1 MEISLGWLV
10 IGFLGQIFFSTR
22 FILQWIYSEINKKSI
37 IPLGFWFFSILG
49 GITLLVY
56 AIHRKDQF
64 YYGTGNRLI
73 YICQKYL
80 FYK

>member
-37 IPLGFWFFSILG
+37 IPLGFWF
-49 GITLLVY
+49 LV
-56 AIHRKDQF
+56 F
-64 YYGTGNRLI
+64 
-73 YICQKYL
+73 
-80 FYK
+80 